1 MTNES
6 GSRGSVPHLYLLKSE
21 SDFFAE
27 SSVDRSLS
35 LDLPT
40 ELRTRIAESGLDVDD
55 LLSRCFFHRFDKGSV
70 VRAAVSG
77 GADSLAL
84 VVLAKVAGLE
94 VVAYNVD
101 HQIREESSLEADMV
115 EEQLRPLHVALLRHK
130 VRVQPGPNLEERA
143 RQARYS
149 VLPSD
154 ISTGH
159 TADDQVETV
168 LYNLVRG
175 GGLKGLSAMELGIR
189 HPILGIRKYETDAI
203 CASVGLIPLTDPSN
217 RDPRIVRNRVR
228 NEVIPLLCDVAK
240 RDVVPII
247 YRTSILLRKDQEIVS
262 DVLSQCAPST
272 LKELRE
278 CPPHIASMWIR
289 AKVFEVTQLQ
299 LSWFHTQKC
308 LEVVQG
314 GPASTSL
321 PLGHLLLRKSGSLK
335 VRLPTKELVNLV

>member
-6 GSRGSVPHLYLLKSE
+6 GSRGSAPHLYLLKSE
-21 SDFFAE
+21 SDSFDETPA
-27 SSVDRSLS
+27 VRSLS
-35 LDLPT
+35 LDLST
-40 ELRTRIAESGLDVDD
+40 ELRVRIAESGMDVDD
-55 LLSRCFFHRFDKGSV
+55 LLARCYFHRFDKGSIL
-70 VRAAVSG
+70 RAAVSG

-94 VVAYNVD
+94 VVAHNVD
-101 HQIREESSLEADMV
+101 HQIRKESSLEADMV
-115 EEQLRPLHVALLRHK
+115 EEQLRPLAVKLVRHK
-130 VRVQPGPNLEERA
+130 VKVNPGPNLEERA

-149 VLPSD
+149 TLPDD

-175 GGLKGLSAMELGIR
+175 GGLKGLGAMELSVR
-189 HPILGIRKYETDAI
+189 HPILGVRKYETDAI

-217 RDPRIVRNRVR
+217 RDPGIVRNRVR

-247 YRTSILLRKDQEIVS
+247 YRTSVLLRKDQEIVS
-262 DVLSQCAPST
+262 DVLSKFSPNT

-278 CPPHIASMWIR
+278 CPPHVASMWIR
-289 AKVFEVTQLQ
+289 AKVFEVTDLQ

-314 GPASTSL
+314 GPAATSL
-321 PLGHLLLRKSGSLK
+321 PLGYLLLRKSGSLK
-335 VRLPTKELVNLV
+335 VQLPNKELVNLV